1 MGKTEESH
9 KAFLRS
15 SARLCAESFQKNS
28 EEEGG
33 EASLGQAREKSG
45 KIALC
50 FPSLVTLRLKKKLDS
65 DPPLHKEGW
74 GASRSLLSV
83 RGPG

>member
-45 KIALC
+45 KIAL
-50 FPSLVTLRLKKKLDS
+50 S
-65 DPPLHKEGW
+65 
-74 GASRSLLSV
+74 ASLLW
-83 RGPG
+83 